1 MKCKSSFFFRKKG
14 LFVSEILQ
22 RIPWGNTKETIIS
35 KNVIELRDEKMG
47 EKKSKQSNF
56 QFVK

>member
-47 EKKSKQSNF
+47 EKNQNKVIFNS
-56 QFVK
+56 